1 MDTTVLRMMSVDY
14 DEERDAL
21 KVEVPLPNVRKETID
36 VDVYPDW
43 FALRAVR
50 ADAEEAEFMGQF
62 NLCCQV
68 DRERVTGTYED
79 GVLKLLLP
87 LPDGSVRPKRIVID

>member
-1 MDTTVLRMMSVDY
+1 MDTTVVRIMSLDY
-14 DEERDAL
+14 DEDRDAL

-36 VDVYPDW
+36 VEVYPDW
-43 FALRAVR
+43 FALRALR
-50 ADAEEAEFMGQF
+50 ADTDEAEYMGQF

-68 DRERVTGTYED
+68 DRDRVTGSYED
-79 GVLKLLLP
+79 GVLRLHLP